1 MSSELLSILSTAI
14 HSNPE
19 FPLGMQM
26 AQEMLKTKYETLAAK
41 ISSGVGKRRNLRFGW
56 QFQDTKALTLV
67 GGVVVRA
74 GPATVTLSP

>member
-1 MSSELLSILSTAI
+1 
-14 HSNPE
+14 
-19 FPLGMQM
+19 
-26 AQEMLKTKYETLAAK
+26 MLKTKYETLAAK